1 MLWGS
6 SDGGSSSSGSSNSA
20 SSSSSGSSSTA
31 AAVMKAAATEAFSM
45 SLAGATCAAFTG
57 AVLGGGWS
65 LLRDDDSVHMSK
77 VQRKTLGGALV
88 VLGLYLGRPAGL
100 RRAWL
105 SGDD

>member
-1 MLWGS
+1 
-6 SDGGSSSSGSSNSA
+6 
-20 SSSSSGSSSTA
+20 
-31 AAVMKAAATEAFSM
+31 MKAATEVFSM

-65 LLRDDDSVHMSK
+65 LLRDDDSVSK

>member
-20 SSSSSGSSSTA
+20 SSSGGSCTG
-31 AAVMKAAATEAFSM
+31 AAVMKAATEVFSM
-45 SLAGATCAAFTG
+45 SLVDATCAAFTG

-65 LLRDDDSVHMSK
+65 LLRDDDSVSK

-88 VLGLYLGRPAGL
+88 VLGLYLGSPAGL